1 MNGNEIARGDLV
13 TVVIAGDYGKP
24 RPALVVQDTV
34 FLGLP
39 SITVLQLT
47 SDLYVSPLVRIEIE
61 PSQENGL
68 REISHIMIDK
78 AVTVRRSKIGRRIGR
93 IDDDTMRRVGRALAR
108 FLGLA
113 A

>member
-1 MNGNEIARGDLV
+1 LV

-24 RPALVVQDTV
+24 RPALVVQNNA

-39 SITVLQLT
+39 SITVLRLT
-47 SDLYVSPLVRIEIE
+47 SDLYVSPLVRIQIV

-68 REISHIMIDK
+68 RENSHIMIDK

-93 IDDDTMRRVGRALAR
+93 IDDDTMGRVDGALAL

>member
-1 MNGNEIARGDLV
+1 M
-13 TVVIAGDYGKP
+13 
-24 RPALVVQDTV
+24 
-34 FLGLP
+34 
-39 SITVLQLT
+39 
-47 SDLYVSPLVRIEIE
+47 

-68 REISHIMIDK
+68 RENSHIMIDK

-93 IDDDTMRRVGRALAR
+93 IDDDAMRRVDRALAL